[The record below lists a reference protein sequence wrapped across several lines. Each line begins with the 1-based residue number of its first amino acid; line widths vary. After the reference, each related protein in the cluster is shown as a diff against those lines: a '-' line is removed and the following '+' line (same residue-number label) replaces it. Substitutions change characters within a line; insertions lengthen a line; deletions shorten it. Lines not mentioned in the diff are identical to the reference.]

1 MRVVIALG
9 GNALSPPDAP
19 DTAAA
24 QQSAVNRAA
33 GAVASIA
40 AHHAVVVTHGNG
52 PQVGL
57 LALQATAFQ
66 PDDPVPFDVL
76 GAESEGMI
84 GYMLE
89 RALMPVLPGRRFATL
104 LTQVEVSP
112 ADSAFASPKKPVGP
126 VYDADKAARLAAEH
140 RWVMGGAGERFRR
153 LVPSP
158 RPLRILEL
166 ETIRMLVERNVVVVC
181 AGGGGIPVVITTEGE
196 IRGVDG
202 VIDKDRSA
210 ALLAEGLAAD
220 FLLILTD
227 VDAVHAG
234 WGTSSARP
242 IRRASTDRLRAMS
255 FDPGSMGPKI
265 DSACDFVE
273 RTGCNAAIGS
283 LDRAADV
290 LRGVA
295 GTTIAAGKGELDFR
309 ASD

>member
-1 MRVVIALG
+1 MRVVVALG
-9 GNALSPPDAP
+9 GNALLPPDAS
-19 DTAAA
+19 DTATA
-24 QQSAVNRAA
+24 QQGAVHRAA
-33 GAVASIA
+33 KAIAGIA

-66 PDDPVPFDVL
+66 PHDPDPLDVL

-104 LTQVEVSP
+104 LTQVEVNP
-112 ADSAFASPKKPVGP
+112 ADPAFANPTKPVGP
-126 VYDADKAARLAAEH
+126 NYDADKAARLAAEH
-140 RWVMGGAGERFRR
+140 HWVMGGAGERFRR

-158 RPLRILEL
+158 LPLRILEI
-166 ETIRMLVERNVVVVC
+166 ETIRMLVERNVIVVC
-181 AGGGGIPVVITTEGE
+181 AGGGGIPVVLTTDGE

-220 FLLILTD
+220 FMLILTD
-227 VDAVHAG
+227 VEAVYAG
-234 WGTSSARP
+234 WGARSARP
-242 IRRASTDRLRAMS
+242 IRRATTDRLRAMS
-255 FDPGSMGPKI
+255 FAAGSMAPKVEA
-265 DSACDFVE
+265 ACDFVE
-273 RTGCNAAIGS
+273 RTGCTAAIGS

-295 GTTIAAGKGELDFR
+295 GTTIAAGKGELDYR
-309 ASD
+309 TQD